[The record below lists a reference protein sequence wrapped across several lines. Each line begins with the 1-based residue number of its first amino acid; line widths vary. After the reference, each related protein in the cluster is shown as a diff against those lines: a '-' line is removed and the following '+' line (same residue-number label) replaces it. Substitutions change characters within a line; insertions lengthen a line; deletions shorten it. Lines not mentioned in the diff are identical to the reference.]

1 MKHLHLIF
9 FAASLSIISCNTN
22 TNNNTKN
29 TSDSA
34 AVSTASTTAPKSK
47 LNAAGTQKLTTMLA
61 DYYGLKNAMLALNAT
76 TTDSFAKK
84 LSASTA
90 DMQAYATTDTASKLI
105 SPYLD
110 SMNTGLQ
117 QIMAIK
123 DPSCKQQQVP
133 FNKVSDQL
141 FAILKKTDLRNANI
155 YLQHCPMALE
165 EKGAHWL
172 SNETEI
178 KNPYFPKT
186 MIDCGDLEDSLK

>member
-1 MKHLHLIF
+1 MRHLYLIF
-9 FAASLSIISCNTN
+9 LAASLSIISCNSN

-29 TSDSA
+29 TSDTTA
-34 AVSTASTTAPKSK
+34 ASTTSATVPKSK
-47 LNAAGTQKLTTMLA
+47 LNEAGTQKLTTMLA
-61 DYYGLKNAMLALNAT
+61 DYYGLKNAMLALNAAK
-76 TTDSFAKK
+76 TDSFAKK

-90 DMQAYATTDTASKLI
+90 DMQAYAIKDTASKPI

-110 SMNTGLQ
+110 SINTGLQ
-117 QIMAIK
+117 QIIAIK
-123 DPSCKQQQVP
+123 DPSCKLQQVP
-133 FNKVSDQL
+133 FSKVSDQL

>member
-1 MKHLHLIF
+1 MRHLYLIF
-9 FAASLSIISCNTN
+9 FVASLSIISCNSN

-29 TSDSA
+29 TSDTSA
-34 AVSTASTTAPKSK
+34 AKAIPATAPTSK
-47 LNAAGTQKLTTMLA
+47 LNEAGTQKLTTMLA
-61 DYYGLKNAMLALNAT
+61 DYYGLKNAMLSLDAT
-76 TTDSFAKK
+76 KADSFAKK
-84 LSASTA
+84 LNASTA
-90 DMQAYATTDTASKLI
+90 DMQAYAAKDTASRQI

-117 QIMAIK
+117 QIAAIK
-123 DPSCKQQQVP
+123 DPSCKRQQVP
-133 FNKVSDQL
+133 FSKVSDQL
-141 FAILKKTDLRNANI
+141 FAILKKTELRNANI